1 MLVNIHFTDVVY
13 DNLFTDP
20 LFSLQSP
27 LSAQKKQQRLC
38 TGYVYDK
45 KVDTKVKNVL
55 ITFVNWLAYKTSS
68 CFKNVR
74 IYNQA
79 DHPCLCFISD
89 LATMAQ

>member
-27 LSAQKKQQRLC
+27 LSAQKKQQRPC

-55 ITFVNWLAYKTSS
+55 ITFVNVYMLTSIQ
-68 CFKNVR
+68 NVK
-74 IYNQA
+74 
-79 DHPCLCFISD
+79 FF
-89 LATMAQ
+89 

>member
-55 ITFVNWLAYKTSS
+55 ITFVNVNMLTSIQ
-68 CFKNVR
+68 NVK
-74 IYNQA
+74 
-79 DHPCLCFISD
+79 FF
-89 LATMAQ
+89 